1 MKNYLQFF
9 MDSLYRVSG
18 EPGRQHEFVTRFYD
32 VFIGK
37 TPVIAGYFS
46 DTDMSRQK
54 EMLAQSLH
62 EMVEFST
69 TRVASE
75 RLRHVALRHSRRE
88 RDIAPELYE
97 DWLESLIETVREFDL
112 EFTDEVELSW
122 RVVLSPGIAYMKFRY
137 DHF

>member
-1 MKNYLQFF
+1 
-9 MDSLYRVSG
+9 
-18 EPGRQHEFVTRFYD
+18 
-32 VFIGK
+32 
-37 TPVIAGYFS
+37 VIAGYFS
-46 DTDMSRQK
+46 HTDMSRQK

-112 EFTDEVELSW
+112 EFTDEVEISW